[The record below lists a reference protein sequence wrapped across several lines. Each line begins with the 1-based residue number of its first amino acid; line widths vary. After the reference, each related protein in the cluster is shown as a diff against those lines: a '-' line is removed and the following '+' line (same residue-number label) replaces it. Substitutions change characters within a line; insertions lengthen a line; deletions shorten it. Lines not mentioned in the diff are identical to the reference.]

1 MVTGRSN
8 GVEVMVQALAE
19 YPGDERETIDGPAGH
34 VLDGYWSPNAI
45 HDDGSR
51 FGSGK
56 KLLKKAARRGQVI
69 EVLKE
74 ADQRLAIRGRPWGGA
89 NAPVDKKPVQAVQA
103 GALAAGA
110 PVIRLITD
118 EVGGTA
124 TGVRGQRE
132 EAP

>member
-1 MVTGRSN
+1 M
-8 GVEVMVQALAE
+8 QALAE
-19 YPGDERETIDGPAGH
+19 YPSDERETIDGPAGH

-51 FGSGK
+51 FSLSK
-56 KLLKKAARRGQVI
+56 KLLEKPARRGQVI
-69 EVLKE
+69 EVLEE
-74 ADQRLAIRGRPWGGA
+74 ADQRLAIWGRPWDGA
-89 NAPVDKKPVQAVQA
+89 DAPVNEKPVHAVHA

>member
-1 MVTGRSN
+1 M
-8 GVEVMVQALAE
+8 QALAE
-19 YPGDERETIDGPAGH
+19 YPSDERETIDGPAGH

-51 FGSGK
+51 IGPAK
-56 KLLKKAARRGQVI
+56 KLLEKTARRSQVI

-74 ADQRLAIRGRPWGGA
+74 ADQRLAFRGRPWGGA
-89 NAPVDKKPVQAVQA
+89 NAPVDEKPVQAVHA
-103 GALAAGA
+103 GAFAAGA